1 MNKLSKPI
9 WQKNFAQA
17 YKSNSIIAL
26 CGNVNDKYVSCDGDG
41 YSAILDWLYD
51 FGKKSGYEEIDFFS
65 PAKDFFDIHSE
76 EFKLIDTG
84 SGRNK
89 KRPIEILVEKV
100 TKEIS
105 NKDAQSR
112 IWVVEDASFLNGDR
126 YHPTPEEND
135 AWVKLRIALN
145 SCRNNSKLILLFND
159 AADVP
164 GSLRAFQDFLSQ
176 IVVTKP
182 TQPERKEFV
191 HYVLNYLAEDE
202 VESVAN
208 TADSLTIAKLERV
221 IKNACKSTRN
231 PSKAN
236 IINEINL
243 EITGY
248 SDNPWKTF
256 SKDKIR
262 SLKELLKA
270 EIKGQDYA
278 INITSKKVGSACLGI
293 TDVVYGPHSPK
304 GTLMLAG
311 PTGVGKTELAKQ
323 IAAILFGDESA
334 MIRIDANEYKERH
347 SSQRLVGSPPGY
359 VGHEAGGQ
367 LTNAILEKPFSVI
380 LIDEIEKADPSIW
393 DFFMTIMQDGRLTDG
408 RGVLCDFSN
417 TFIFFTTNLGAKDS
431 STCDTNEEAF
441 KVVRTSI
448 ENYFSDINRKEI
460 YGRIKGGIIPFNK
473 VDDAVAKEIVEKQLN
488 KIVSN
493 AKEKEYT
500 IQFSDEFIS
509 CVMNKAGFG
518 SEYGGRDVTN
528 KVNAIIEDVFEEI
541 YLNHDITIGCQIFVN
556 NININDNGE
565 IINVDY
571 RFVEGTPRST
581 INNDDIIPKVDVVK
595 PVHPQQTVSTID
607 TPSSS
612 REATN
617 NSPWTYIPR
626 RPRI

>member
-17 YKSNSIIAL
+17 YKSNSILAL

-41 YSAILDWLYD
+41 YSATLDWLYD
-51 FGKKSGYEEIDFFS
+51 FSKKSGYEEIDFFS

-105 NKDAQSR
+105 KKDAPSR
-112 IWVVEDASFLNGDR
+112 IWVVEDASFFNGDR

-164 GSLRAFQDFLSQ
+164 GSLRASQDFLSQ

-191 HYVLNYLAEDE
+191 HYVLNYLTEDE

-208 TADSLTIAKLERV
+208 AADSLTIAKLERV
-221 IKNACKSTRN
+221 IKNACKNTRN

-417 TFIFFTTNLGAKDS
+417 TFIFFTTNLGAKES
-431 STCDTNEEAF
+431 SICDTNEEAS

-448 ENYFSDINRKEI
+448 ENYFADINRKEI

-488 KIVSN
+488 KIISN

-509 CVMNKAGFG
+509 YVMNKAGFG

-528 KVNAIIEDVFEEI
+528 KVNSIIEDVFEEI

-556 NININDNGE
+556 NINVNDNGE
-565 IINVDY
+565 IVNIDY
-571 RFVEGTPRST
+571 RFVEGTPSLT

-595 PVHPQQTVSTID
+595 SVHPHQTASTTD
-607 TPSSS
+607 TPLPSG
-612 REATN
+612 EATN

-626 RPRI
+626 RPRN